1 MSVLL
6 AITGWDVDHWLER
19 FRRLLPDRS
28 VAALSQDYDPAKI
41 DYVMSWKHPA
51 GSLQHLPHL
60 KAIFSLGAGVDH
72 LLQDPQ
78 LPKVPVAR
86 VVDPDLTARMSE
98 YVVLHCLSVLRQQ
111 KRYQQQQR
119 QKLWFDDRDQP
130 AASDCRVGVMGL
142 GVLGQDALKKLR
154 IMGFQTAGWSRN
166 PRQIDQTAC
175 FSGADGLKAFLAQT
189 DILVVLLPLTPD
201 TRGLIDATLLRGLAH
216 DGVLGGPVLI
226 NAGRGGLQVETDIL
240 TCLNEGS
247 LKEAV
252 LDVFQTEPLP
262 QSSPFWTHPA
272 VTLTP
277 HNAAMSAPEAIGKLV
292 VAQIARLERGEPLLH
307 QVEIARGY

>member
-28 VAALSQDYDPAKI
+28 IVALGQDYDPAGI
-41 DYVMSWKHPA
+41 EYVMSWKHPA
-51 GSLQHLPHL
+51 GSLQNLAHL

-72 LLQDPQ
+72 LLHDPY

-111 KRYQQQQR
+111 KRYQQQQQ

-130 AASDCRVGVMGL
+130 AAAEVRVGVMGL
-142 GVLGQDALKKLR
+142 GVLGQDALGKLR
-154 IMGFQTAGWSRN
+154 MMGFQVAGWSRN
-166 PRQIDQTAC
+166 PRRIDHVTC
-175 FSGADGLKAFLAQT
+175 YSGTDGLKPFLAQT

-201 TRGLIDATLLRGLAH
+201 THGLINADLLRGLAQ
-216 DGVLGGPVLI
+216 DGALGGPVLI
-226 NAGRGGLQVETDIL
+226 NAGRGGLQVGADIL
-240 TCLNEGS
+240 TCLAEGS
-247 LKEAV
+247 LMEAV
-252 LDVFQTEPLP
+252 LDVFETEPLP
-262 QSSPFWTHPA
+262 QCSAMWSHPA
-272 VTLTP
+272 VTITP
-277 HNAAMSAPEAIGKLV
+277 HNAAMSSPDAIGKLV
-292 VAQIARLERGEPLLH
+292 VAQIARLERGEALLH

>member
-1 MSVLL
+1 
-6 AITGWDVDHWLER
+6 
-19 FRRLLPDRS
+19 
-28 VAALSQDYDPAKI
+28 
-41 DYVMSWKHPA
+41 
-51 GSLQHLPHL
+51 
-60 KAIFSLGAGVDH
+60 
-72 LLQDPQ
+72 
-78 LPKVPVAR
+78 
-86 VVDPDLTARMSE
+86 
-98 YVVLHCLSVLRQQ
+98 
-111 KRYQQQQR
+111 
-119 QKLWFDDRDQP
+119 
-130 AASDCRVGVMGL
+130 MGL

-175 FSGADGLKAFLAQT
+175 YSGADGLKTFLAQS

-201 TRGLIDATLLRGLAH
+201 TRGLIDATLLRGLAR

-226 NAGRGGLQVETDIL
+226 NAGRGGLQVEADIL

-252 LDVFQTEPLP
+252 LDVFETEPLP
-262 QSSPFWTHPA
+262 QSSPLWTHPA

>member
-28 VAALSQDYDPAKI
+28 IVALGQDYDPASI

-51 GSLQHLPHL
+51 GSLQKCINL
-60 KAIFSLGAGVDH
+60 KALFSLGAGVDH
-72 LLQDPQ
+72 LLHDPH

-98 YVVLHCLSVLRQQ
+98 YVVLHCLSALRQQ
-111 KRYQQQQR
+111 KRYQQQQQ

-130 AASDCRVGVMGL
+130 AASDVRVGVMGL
-142 GVLGQDALKKLR
+142 GVLGQDALAKLR
-154 IMGFQTAGWSRN
+154 MMGFQVAGWSRN
-166 PRQIDQTAC
+166 PRQIDHVAC
-175 FSGADGLKAFLAQT
+175 FSGDAGLKSFLAQT

-201 TRGLIDATLLRGLAH
+201 TRGLINADLLRGLAQ
-216 DGVLGGPVLI
+216 DGALGGPVLI
-226 NAGRGGLQVETDIL
+226 NAGRGGLQVEADIL
-240 TCLNEGS
+240 SCLADGRVR
-247 LKEAV
+247 EAV
-252 LDVFQTEPLP
+252 LDVFEAEPLP
-262 QSSPFWTHPA
+262 QTSPLWTHKA
-272 VTLTP
+272 VTVTP
-277 HNAAMSAPEAIGKLV
+277 HNAAMSSPDAIGKLV